1 MSQVRTPFSEYIR
14 HIGRG
19 KKAGKYLTQEQ
30 AFDAMTQAINGKI
43 SDEQLGA
50 FLMLLRVREES
61 EAELAGFLQAV
72 RESTLTEVK
81 ALKSISLDIGCYAGK
96 RRQLPWFLLAV
107 LALADSGQKIFLHG
121 TQEPQS
127 QRLYLDQIF
136 KQLNLPTSRN
146 IFQANES
153 LTENG
158 FCYMELGD
166 INPKLKQLI
175 DLRELFGLRTC
186 ANTLARMLN
195 PTHATYSLHGVYHKE
210 FDERHIQVANLVND
224 TNVACFRGEGGEVE
238 VKADR
243 NFTLHLNDCKGV
255 AHTLAFPQLY
265 SGRQHK
271 ADMADISQLKS
282 VWQNIQQDEYAT
294 SAITGTLAVML
305 SLTKT
310 LNCGDALI
318 SAKTLWNNRNIN
330 RYFNEVY

>member
-1 MSQVRTPFSEYIR
+1 MSQVKTPFSEYIR

-30 AFDAMTQAINGKI
+30 AFDAMNQAINGEVSK
-43 SDEQLGA
+43 EQLGA

-72 RESTLTEVK
+72 RQSTLAEFKNITD
-81 ALKSISLDIGCYAGK
+81 ISLDIGCYAGK
-96 RRQLPWFLLAV
+96 RRQLPWFLLA
-107 LALADSGQKIFLHG
+107 AFTLADSGQKVFLHG
-121 TQEPQS
+121 TKEPLS

-136 KQLNLPTSRN
+136 TQLNLPISKD
-146 IFQANES
+146 ISQANHS
-153 LTENG
+153 LATNG
-158 FCYMELGD
+158 FCYMELAD
-166 INPKLKQLI
+166 LNPKLKQLI

-195 PTHATYSLHGVYHKE
+195 PTNATHSLHGVYHKE

-238 VKADR
+238 VKSDR
-243 NFTLHLNDCKGV
+243 EFTLHLNDNNGLNQ
-255 AHTLAFPQLY
+255 TINFPQLY

-282 VWQNIQQDEYAT
+282 VWQGQLQDKYAL
-294 SAITGTLAVML
+294 SAIKGTLAVML
-305 SLTKT
+305 SLTQR
-310 LNCGDALI
+310 LNSQDALKEASI
-318 SAKTLWNNRNIN
+318 LWNKRDTS
-330 RYFNEVY
+330 RYF